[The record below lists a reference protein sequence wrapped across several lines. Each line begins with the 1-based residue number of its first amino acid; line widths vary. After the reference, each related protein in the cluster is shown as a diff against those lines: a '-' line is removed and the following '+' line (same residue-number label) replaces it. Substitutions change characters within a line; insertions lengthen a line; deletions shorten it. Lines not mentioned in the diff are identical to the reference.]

1 MKNTFSSQ
9 DFILTA
15 VRANGDVLRYA
26 SGWHCDPE
34 VVLTAIE
41 KVQHQPTTWGCRAG
55 GAVCSWVH
63 VDENLWRLPMLFTMW
78 IPDSGSV
85 WSNLDER
92 NSLSLSG
99 KKCAKRPV
107 RHNYIGNPSS
117 LNAVYILICIKVGYT
132 ENQAIFRA
140 PQKNTSTL

>member
-92 NSLSLSG
+92 ICLYH
-99 KKCAKRPV
+99 RV
-107 RHNYIGNPSS
+107 T
-117 LNAVYILICIKVGYT
+117 LNVQRDLCGIIKSEIHHPFMQWIL
-132 ENQAIFRA
+132 
-140 PQKNTSTL
+140 